1 MIILGTN
8 SIKDTGYDVAN
19 SCRFNSGSS
28 DNLSIALSSTATNTK
43 KGTLSFWF
51 KTQGFNQQYP
61 IAKGA
66 GTIFY
71 LYFNSSG
78 QLVWQNASTN
88 TRITNQVF
96 RDPTA
101 WSNIVVNFDT
111 TQSTASNRQ
120 KMYFNGTEITSFG
133 TSNDLS
139 LNQSISIFD
148 GDSNTRAISG
158 YVGGGYWNGYMSEVV
173 GIDGLQLDP
182 TSFGEF
188 DEDSGIWKPKDVS
201 GLTFGNNGFYLDF
214 EDSSALGADV
224 SGNSNNFTVN
234 NLTAIDQSTDTCTN
248 NFATLN
254 PLYTFT
260 NNFTYSEGNLQVVGG
275 GNSWR
280 GAIGTI
286 GITKGK
292 WFYEIKII
300 SSTNTY
306 FYHGFGSY
314 DVYAPST
321 PHKNGVLF
329 YNNDGGEIYTGDGT
343 THTSTSA
350 NYGTF
355 AQNDIM
361 SLAVDYDNSLFSVYK
376 NGSALVTNYDF
387 GSQTYSSNL
396 KNGKTIAPLLSHYGS
411 STYVA
416 NFGSPPYSESGGN
429 SDANGYG
436 NFSMAVPSG
445 YFSLN
450 SKNLAE
456 FG

>member
-1 MIILGTN
+1 MLVN
-8 SIKDTGYDVAN
+8 
-19 SCRFNSGSS
+19 
-28 DNLSIALSSTATNTK
+28 
-43 KGTLSFWF
+43 
-51 KTQGFNQQYP
+51 
-61 IAKGA
+61 
-66 GTIFY
+66 Y
-71 LYFNSSG
+71 LM
-78 QLVWQNASTN
+78 V
-88 TRITNQVF
+88 IC
-96 RDPTA
+96 
-101 WSNIVVNFDT
+101 
-111 TQSTASNRQ
+111 Q
-120 KMYFNGTEITSFG
+120 KLF
-133 TSNDLS
+133 
-139 LNQSISIFD
+139 
-148 GDSNTRAISG
+148 
-158 YVGGGYWNGYMSEVV
+158 
-173 GIDGLQLDP
+173 IDGQQLDP

-188 DEDSGIWKPKDVS
+188 DEDSGIWKPIDVS
-201 GLTFGNNGFYLDF
+201 GLTFGTNGFYLDF
-214 EDSSALGADV
+214 ENSGSLGADV
-224 SGNSNNFTVN
+224 SGNGNNFTVN
-234 NLTAIDQSTDTCTN
+234 NLTAIDQTTDTPTN

-300 SSTNTY
+300 SATNTY

-429 SDANGYG
+429 SDGNGYG
-436 NFSMAVPSG
+436 NFSMVVPSG
-445 YFSLN
+445 YLSLCTAN
-450 SKNLAE
+450 ISEVL
-456 FG
+456 G